1 MGGVRFPRCYPGLD
15 NDMPLQGGQG
25 TLIEHSLCV
34 IPEVVLFRPVGAT
47 LYIAQGS
54 ALGVGCD
61 MVICTP

>member
-1 MGGVRFPRCYPGLD
+1 
-15 NDMPLQGGQG
+15 MPLQGGQG